1 MRRFDHKRGNKKES
15 GIETLLTGLV
25 FTGVFGVV
33 WFLRGDWWWV
43 FPLAFAGI
51 LPILEGIRKMIKERK
66 AKKIAP
72 DQYDTASEKK
82 VLLVAQQENGKV
94 TPALIALKSDLS
106 LDRAEK
112 ILEKMVKQGHAT
124 MNILDA
130 GRIEYEFPEFSRGIE
145 KDE

>member
-1 MRRFDHKRGNKKES
+1 
-15 GIETLLTGLV
+15 
-25 FTGVFGVV
+25 
-33 WFLRGDWWWV
+33 
-43 FPLAFAGI
+43 
-51 LPILEGIRKMIKERK
+51 MIKERK
-66 AKKIAP
+66 AKKITP
-72 DQYDTASEKK
+72 DQDDTASEKQ

-112 ILEKMVKQGHAT
+112 ILEKMVKLGHAT

-130 GRIEYEFPEFSRGIE
+130 DRIEYEFPEFSRGIE